1 MTLQIQSVSKSI
13 GALQILDNVS
23 LTAASGAI
31 TGIIGPNGA
40 GKSTLF
46 SVISGFAKANEGS
59 VVLDGVDLSRMPPV
73 QRAKRGLGR
82 TFQVPREFR
91 HLTVEENFR
100 AAVPDQPGENLV
112 NVFMRPRM
120 VREYENRLEAEVAS
134 TIRFLKLDRV
144 AKTPAGLLSG
154 GQKKLVELGRAM
166 LVKPSVILLDE
177 PFAGVNR
184 VLIGEIIARIREINA
199 KGVAFVIIEH
209 DLEALTKIAT
219 ELFVLDR
226 GKVISR
232 GPPGDVLKDKRVR
245 DAYLGGAE

>member
-1 MTLQIQSVSKSI
+1 MNLHIQSVSKSI
-13 GALQILDNVS
+13 GSLQILDDVS
-23 LTAASGAI
+23 LTAPSGAI

-46 SVISGFAKANEGS
+46 SVVSGFAKADQGVIALGS
-59 VVLDGVDLSRMPPV
+59 VDLSRLSPV

-100 AAVPDQPGENLV
+100 AAVPNQPGENIV
-112 NVFMRPRM
+112 NVFMRPG
-120 VREYENRLEAEVAS
+120 VVSAYEKNLEAEVAS
-134 TIRFLKLDRV
+134 TIEFLKLGRV
-144 AKTPAGLLSG
+144 ARTPAGLLSG

-166 LVKPSVILLDE
+166 LMKPSVILLDE

-184 VLIGEIIARIREINA
+184 VLIGEIMARIREINA
-199 KGVAFVIIEH
+199 KGVAFLIIEH

-226 GKVISR
+226 GKIISQ
-232 GPPGDVLKDKRVR
+232 GAPAEVLKDRRVR